1 MKNIKKILCPTDFS
15 EASQEAVKAANDLA
29 EKFSAELILLHVVS
43 PVPVPSSTTPPSGF
57 NVAMYQD
64 ELKKSAENAI
74 KDMADK
80 YVSKEVHYS
89 GKIIHGSPAERIT
102 KTAEE
107 ENCGMIV
114 IATHGLTGIK
124 HLVFGSV
131 AEKVV
136 RTSNVPVLSIR
147 APEKS
152 E

>member
-1 MKNIKKILCPTDFS
+1 MKEIKKILCPTDFS
-15 EASQEAVKAANDLA
+15 EPSFKAVREAGDLA

-57 NVAMYQD
+57 NVALYQE
-64 ELKKSAENAI
+64 ELKKSAEDSI
-74 KDMADK
+74 KETAEK
-80 YVSKEVHYS
+80 YVPEQVHYT

-107 ENCGMIV
+107 EDCDMIV

-136 RTSNVPVLSIR
+136 RTSAVPVLSIR
-147 APEKS
+147 AREKS
-152 E
+152 K